1 MTFRCLYQG
10 KKDFDFGVKVAYS
23 ISMLYLILKSE
34 AELDKRWL
42 AITKLGD
49 LWTEESRATRFEDE
63 AKAIAESAKRECTRV
78 IWWDTT
84 TGQWG
89 DLT

>member
-1 MTFRCLYQG
+1 M
-10 KKDFDFGVKVAYS
+10 
-23 ISMLYLILKSE
+23 IYLILKVG

-49 LWTEESRATRFEDE
+49 LWTSEFGATRFRSE
-63 AKAIAESAKRECTRV
+63 AKVLAESAKRECTRV
-78 IWWDTT
+78 IWHDPT
-84 TGQWG
+84 TGRWG